1 MVRMV
6 LKQTENAMSLRA
18 KIVLMVTAVVVLF
31 GVVDYAIQ
39 HAVVYPQFVS
49 LERIE
54 ACKDLERCVEAIYR
68 EMAALNTICEDY
80 ASWNDTYE
88 FVVTRDP
95 DYVKSNLS
103 LTNIGDLGVNAV
115 YVCNTMGEVVWAG
128 ALDLETKQ
136 WVASRFYPE
145 DGFPASHP
153 LVARKTPEDRL
164 SGLVAT
170 DTGPMLIV
178 SQPVLKDESE
188 GPVRGTFIMGKSLN
202 SAAQE
207 ALKGQTRVD
216 LRFGACLPASESPPV
231 ESVTGET
238 LSHGDIA
245 VNDQEEGVL
254 RVSTVLADIYG
265 RPILPIEVVIPR
277 DITASGRAALGFATL
292 SVGVAALVVI
302 GTLLVLLQRVVVSPL
317 SRLTRHAINIGR
329 SDDLS
334 ARFNSDRKD
343 EIGLLSRAFD
353 SMVARLA
360 EARKS
365 LLDRSYRS
373 GLAEMASGVLHNVR
387 NALTPVLGEVEAL
400 REELARTPLDQIEIA
415 RQELSAGS
423 VDESRRE
430 DLSRFLDL
438 ANGRL
443 TAVARETNTKLES
456 LVGRTRQIEQFLTD
470 QECASRAERP
480 IEAVDIGG
488 IVQEAVSLVSSE
500 LRQCVSFAASS
511 TLAAPGQLTVHRIC
525 LLQILV
531 NLLNNGAESI
541 QRGGKGRGH
550 IRVCWDTELRE
561 GTEIVHIRVE
571 DDGEGIAPE
580 NLQRVFERGF
590 TTKQGSSGVGLHW
603 CANTV
608 ADMKGRIYAESEGP
622 GRGACLHLL
631 LPRD

>member
-6 LKQTENAMSLRA
+6 LEQTENAMSLRA
-18 KIVLMVTAVVVLF
+18 KIVLMVTVVVVLF

-39 HAVVYPQFVS
+39 HVVVYPQFVR

-54 ACKDLERCVEAIYR
+54 ACKDLERCVEAIHR

-115 YVCNTMGEVVWAG
+115 HVCNTTGEVVWAG

-136 WVASRFYPE
+136 WVGFRFLPE
-145 DGFPASHP
+145 DGFLASHP

-170 DTGPMLIV
+170 DAGPMLIV

-188 GPVRGTFIMGKSLN
+188 GPVRGAFIMGKWLN
-202 SAAQE
+202 SAALD
-207 ALKGQTRVD
+207 ALRAQTRVD
-216 LRFGACLPASESPPV
+216 LRIGACLPVSESPPV
-231 ESVTGET
+231 KSVTGET

-245 VNDQEEGVL
+245 VNGQEEGVL

-265 RPILPIEVVIPR
+265 RPILPIEAVIPR
-277 DITASGRAALGFATL
+277 DITARGRAAIGFATL

-317 SRLTRHAINIGR
+317 SRLTRHAVNIGR

-334 ARFNSDRKD
+334 ARFNSDRRD
-343 EIGLLSRAFD
+343 EIGLLGRAFD

-400 REELARTPLDQIEIA
+400 REELTRTPLDQIEVA
-415 RQELSAGS
+415 RQELSTGS
-423 VDESRRE
+423 VDESRRR
-430 DLSRFLDL
+430 DLSRFLEL

-443 TAVARETNTKLES
+443 VAVARETNTKLES

-470 QECASRAERP
+470 QECASRTDRP
-480 IEAVDIGG
+480 SEKVDIGG
-488 IVQEAVSLVSSE
+488 IVQEAMNLVSSE
-500 LRQCVSFAASS
+500 LRQCVSFETSS
-511 TLAAPGQLTVHRIC
+511 ALADSGRLTVRRVC

-531 NLLNNGAESI
+531 NLLNNAAESV
-541 QRGGKGRGH
+541 QRGGKGQGH
-550 IRVCWDTELRE
+550 IRVCWDIELE
-561 GTEIVHIRVE
+561 DGTEIVHIRVE

-580 NLQRVFERGF
+580 NLQRVFKRGF

-608 ADMKGRIYAESEGP
+608 AGMKGRICAESEGP